1 LELSDELKAEAVA
14 SFWLSDR
21 LTFKDTVGLQPKEQV
36 ITGRDF
42 GKGSVYQCVG
52 VAWLWE

>member
-1 LELSDELKAEAVA
+1 LEWSDELKAETIA
-14 SFWLSDR
+14 SFWVSDR
-21 LTFKDTVGLQPKEQV
+21 LTPKVAVGLQPKEQV